1 MRRTGLLLLLVAFA
15 SAAFAQDSAAKTSF
29 VSENIDKTVEP
40 CVDFYQ
46 FACGNWLAKHPIPA
60 DRATYGVGGMVFD
73 QNLDALHEAL
83 EVAANPTTK
92 RSPAER
98 RVGDYYAACMDER
111 GINTAGLSP
120 LQPELAR
127 INALS
132 TKAGLAAQI
141 AHMHAL
147 GMRDGTQFAQSG
159 RAKSLFDFTAGLDDK
174 DAKKLIPIVDA
185 GGIGLPDRDM
195 YVDDDA
201 RSKALREG
209 YVKHVENMFKLLG
222 ETPEKAAADA
232 KTVMAIETD
241 LAKVSMTRTD
251 RRDPNS
257 IYHKMAVKELQALA
271 PDFNWKAYFTAVGEP
286 ATQSANVR
294 EPNFVKGMNA
304 AIQAH
309 PLDHWKT
316 YLKWHL
322 VHASV
327 AAGPLLPTKFVDEN
341 FDFYGKQL
349 TGAKQMRPR
358 WKRCIASAD
367 ASLGEDLGILFLE
380 KKFGPESKQRMDTMV
395 ANLEKALANDIQSLD
410 WMGAETKKAAMV
422 KFHGITN
429 KIGYP
434 EHPRTY
440 PFAVIRRT
448 IPLAN
453 WWSVAG
459 DDLKWTLARIHKPA
473 NKSEWQ
479 MTADTLNAYYDPQMN
494 NINFPAG
501 ILQPPYFSKDN
512 DDAINYGAIGGVIGH
527 ELTHGFDDQG
537 AQYDAEGNL
546 RDWWTPEDEQKF
558 KERASCIVDEYNTF
572 TVKDPA
578 NPDKPIHLNGKL
590 TLGENAA
597 DNGGLRIAYN
607 ALEDSLGGKEQPLI
621 DGFTPEQRVF
631 LGWGTVWCNN
641 YRDQAAALQ
650 AKTNEHSVSKYR
662 VLGVVQN
669 MPEFQKAFS
678 CKAGQPMVAAK
689 ACRIW

>member
-15 SAAFAQDSAAKTSF
+15 SIAFAQDSAAKTSF
-29 VSENIDKTVEP
+29 ISDNLDKSVEP

-46 FACGNWLAKHPIPA
+46 YACGNWLAKHPIPP
-60 DRATYGVGGMVFD
+60 DRATYGIGGMVFD
-73 QNLDALHEAL
+73 QNLDALHEGL

-111 GINTAGLSP
+111 GINEAGLKP

-127 INALS
+127 IDAIS
-132 TKAGLAAQI
+132 SKAGLAAQI

-159 RAKSLFDFTAGLDDK
+159 RPKSLFDFTAGLDDK
-174 DAKKLIPIVDA
+174 DATKVIPIADA
-185 GGIGLPDRDM
+185 GGIALPDRDM
-195 YVDDDA
+195 YVDEDE
-201 RSKALREG
+201 RSKGLREG
-209 YVKHVENMFKLLG
+209 YVKHMENMFELMG
-222 ETPEKAAADA
+222 ESPEKAAADA

-257 IYHKMAVKELQALA
+257 IYHKITVKELQALS
-271 PDFNWKAYFTAVGEP
+271 PDFNWTAYFAAVGIP
-286 ATQSANVR
+286 ATQTVNVR
-294 EPNFVKGMNA
+294 EPKFFQGVET
-304 AIQAH
+304 AIKAH

-322 VHASV
+322 VHQ
-327 AAGPLLPTKFVDEN
+327 AAPMLPTKFVQEN

-349 TGAKQMRPR
+349 TGAKELRPR

-367 ASLGEDLGILFLE
+367 ATLGEDLGVLYTE
-380 KKFGPESKQRMDTMV
+380 RKFGPESKKRMETMV
-395 ANLEKALANDIQSLD
+395 ANLEKALADDIQSLD

-440 PFAVIRRT
+440 PFAVIHRT
-448 IPLAN
+448 TPLAN
-453 WWSVAG
+453 MWSVNA

-473 NKSEWQ
+473 DKREWQ
-479 MTADTLNAYYDPQMN
+479 MTANTLNAYYDPQMN

-546 RDWWTPEDEQKF
+546 RDWWTPEDEKKF
-558 KERASCIVDEYNTF
+558 KERASCMVDEYNQF
-572 TVKDPA
+572 TVNDPG
-578 NPDKPIHLNGKL
+578 NPEKPIHENGKL

-607 ALEDSLGGKEQPLI
+607 ALEAANAGKEQPLI

-650 AKTNEHSVSKYR
+650 AKTNEHSISKYR

-678 CKAGQPMVAAK
+678 CKAGQPMVSAK